1 MTKQNDP
8 PASGTSKVIKGQI
21 KMPTRPK
28 QQPETKI
35 LLATPSYGD
44 SFCGN
49 YVSSVIQLSTWAAL
63 NNVGLATSF
72 LNYADI
78 AATRNILLSK
88 FLFEHPTAT
97 HLLFVDDDMGFPVK
111 LVADALALKA
121 DLVGALYPKRRI
133 DLKKLH
139 AAGQEPFDKALAQAN
154 DFVGRVARVSQTR
167 GRFMTADYIGTGFM
181 LLSRSGLN
189 TFLDRMPELR
199 SEKRYAGVLPDWPY
213 PHFLTAFDRL
223 SVDDQEFSEDF
234 AFCYRWRNAGL
245 PIWAARDGELT
256 HTGTQVFDARHVN
269 R

>member
-1 MTKQNDP
+1 MTQQKP
-8 PASGTSKVIKGQI
+8 PPTPGTPKVVSGQL
-21 KMPTRPK
+21 KMPARKPRSQT
-28 QQPETKI
+28 TKI

-44 SFCGN
+44 NFCGA
-49 YVSSVIQLSTWAAL
+49 YVSSVIQLSSWAAR
-63 NNVGLATSF
+63 NDVGLATSF

-88 FLFEHPTAT
+88 FLFEHPSAT

-111 LVADALALKA
+111 LLSDALALKA

-139 AAGQEPFDKALAQAN
+139 AAGQQPFDKALAQAN
-154 DFVGRVARVSQTR
+154 DFVGRISRVSQAR
-167 GRFMTADYIGTGFM
+167 GRFVSADYIGTGFM

-199 SEKRYAGVLPDWPY
+199 SEKRYSGIFPDWPH

-223 SVDDQEFSEDF
+223 SVNDQEYSEDF
-234 AFCYRWRNAGL
+234 AFCHRWRKAGL
-245 PIWAARDGELT
+245 QIWAARDGDLT
-256 HTGTQVFDARHVN
+256 HTGTQIFDAQYAN
-269 R
+269 L